1 MANPPASG
9 YQKIFVPELNARNVA
24 FMALRV
30 PTIAAVLAAVF
41 LLALQNDNSPGQ
53 IIAPSSTQSAHAQ
66 VRVFVTGSVVNPG
79 ISTLDSNS
87 RITDEALSAAGCV
100 TGEATIDG
108 VSLFLRVKGEAEYY
122 VPQLV
127 ETPQATSRLFK
138 GGGSLGCL
146 RWSACP

>member
-1 MANPPASG
+1 MPNPPASG

-41 LLALQNDNSPGQ
+41 LLARQNDNSPGQ

-66 VRVFVTGSVVNPG
+66 VRVFVHWAVVNPVVY
-79 ISTLDSNS
+79 TLNSNS
-87 RITDEALSAAGCV
+87 QITDPLSAAGGV
-100 TGEATIDG
+100 TGETTLDG
-108 VSLFLRVKGEAEYY
+108 VNPALRVIDEAEYY
-122 VPQLV
+122 APQLG
-127 ETPQATSRLFK
+127 ETPPVTSSLFR
-138 GGGSLGCL
+138 GDGSLGCF